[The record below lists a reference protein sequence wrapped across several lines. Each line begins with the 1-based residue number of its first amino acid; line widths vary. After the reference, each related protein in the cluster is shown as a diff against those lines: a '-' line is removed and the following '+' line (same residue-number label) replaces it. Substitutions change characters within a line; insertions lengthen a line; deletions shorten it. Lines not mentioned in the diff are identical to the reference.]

1 MTWSPLL
8 GTCNLNSLQS
18 ISQDIEKQFD
28 IYLNLFLILLYAD
41 DIVLMA
47 ESPHELQNILDSRLF
62 L

>member
-8 GTCNLNSLQS
+8 GTCNLKSLQS

-28 IYLNLFLILLYAD
+28 IYLNLFLTLLYAD
-41 DIVLMA
+41 DIILMA
-47 ESPHELQNILDSRLF
+47 ESPHKLQNILDSRLF